1 MSPQPDSQVNAYL
14 YSGSSPPASFRAS
27 SAICSFR
34 ALASSGETG
43 STRAFCRAAV
53 PQVTL
58 LRSRR
63 LVGLSGS
70 AVSLSL
76 ARERH
81 VFGLQRVAADLS
93 QPLGFRTAPA

>member
-1 MSPQPDSQVNAYL
+1 VLQS
-14 YSGSSPPASFRAS
+14 
-27 SAICSFR
+27 
-34 ALASSGETG
+34 
-43 STRAFCRAAV
+43 

-81 VFGLQRVAADLS
+81 VFGVERVTADLS
-93 QPLGFRTAPA
+93 QPLGFRTAPAGSPRPFRGFGARRERLAARPA